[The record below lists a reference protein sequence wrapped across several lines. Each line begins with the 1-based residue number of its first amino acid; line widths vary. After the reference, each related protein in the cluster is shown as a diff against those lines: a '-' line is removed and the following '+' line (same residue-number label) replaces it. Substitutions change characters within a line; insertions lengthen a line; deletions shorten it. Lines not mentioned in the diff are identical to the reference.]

1 MSHASCIMHHVLFF
15 YPKIMAEVKDYNKL
29 SIEKHLEYKGKLG
42 VYSKVPLETR
52 DDLSTYYTPG
62 VAQPCREIAQDPE
75 KAYDY
80 TRKGN
85 TVAVVS
91 DGSAVL

>member
-1 MSHASCIMHHVLFF
+1 VPL
-15 YPKIMAEVKDYNKL
+15 KDKEDL
-29 SIEKHLEYKGKLG
+29 SI
-42 VYSKVPLETR
+42 
-52 DDLSTYYTPG
+52 YYTPG
-62 VAQPCREIAQDPE
+62 VAQPCKEIAKDPE

-85 TVAVVS
+85 TVAIVS